1 MPKGSGMFQPED
13 DMSCLFLSPEAFLIP
28 TPYYEGITR
37 HVYLYGNVRLAYV
50 YLDSEGVKVKGLILI
65 NPQNP
70 LGDIYSPGELQE
82 FLGFAKRHS
91 LHVILDEIYMLS
103 VFQESLE
110 FRSVLSLE
118 RLPDPQRTHVLWG
131 MSKDFGM
138 SGLRFGT
145 LYTENQ
151 DVATA
156 VASLCHYHGLS
167 GLVQYQ
173 VAQLLQDHDWINRV
187 YLPEN
192 LARLKAAHTY
202 VSEEL
207 RALGVPFLNRGAGL
221 FIWVD
226 LRKYLRKATFEE
238 ETLLW
243 RRFLDNKVLLSFGK
257 AFECKEPGWFR
268 VVFSDRPQRLR
279 LGIQRVR
286 QTWPWRRP
294 PPPRLRTRVAV
305 ARAQRHEPVTEREA
319 ERKAAVAEECE
330 EEAVC
335 VIMCASVKYNIR
347 GPALIPRMKTK
358 HRIYYITL
366 FSIVLLG
373 LIATGMFQ
381 FWPHSIESSND
392 WSVEK
397 RSVRDVPVVRLP
409 AESPIPERG
418 DLSCRMHTCFDVYR
432 CGFNPKNKIKV
443 YIYSLKKYVDDL
455 GVPVSNT
462 ISREYNELLT
472 AISDSD
478 YYTDDISRACLFVP
492 SIDVLNQNTLRIK
505 ETAQALAQLSRW
517 DRGTNHLLFN
527 MLPGGPPDYNTA
539 LDVPRDRALLA
550 GGGFST
556 WTYRQGYDVS
566 IPVYSPLSA
575 EVELPEQGPGP
586 RRYFLLSSQMAVHP
600 EYRED
605 LDALQ
610 AKHGGSVLVLDKCSN
625 LSEGALSV
633 RKRCHKHQV
642 FDYPQV
648 LQEAT
653 FCVVLRGARLGQ
665 AVLSDVLQAGCVPVI
680 IADSYVLPFSE
691 VLDWKRAS
699 VVVPEEK
706 MSAVYSILQS
716 IPQRQIE
723 EMQRQARWFWEAY
736 FQSIKAIALATLQ
749 IINDRIYPYAAISY
763 EEWNDPP
770 AVKWGSVSNPL
781 FLPLIPPQSQGFTAI
796 VLTYDRV
803 ESLFRVITEV
813 SKVPSLS
820 KLLVV
825 WNNQNKNPPED
836 SLWPKIR
843 VPLKVVRTAEN
854 KLSNRFFPYDEIE
867 TEAVLAIDDDI
878 IMLTS
883 DELQFGYEVW
893 REFPDRLVGYPG
905 RLHLWD
911 HEMNKWKYESEWTN
925 EVSMVLTGAA
935 FYHKYFNYLY
945 TYKMP
950 GDIKNWV
957 DAHMNCEDIAMNFLV
972 ANVTGK
978 AVIKVTPRKKFK
990 CPECTAID
998 GLSLD
1003 QTHMVERSECINKF
1017 ASVFGTMPLKVVE
1030 HRADPVLY
1038 KDDFPEKLKSFPN
1051 IGSL

>member
-1 MPKGSGMFQPED
+1 
-13 DMSCLFLSPEAFLIP
+13 
-28 TPYYEGITR
+28 
-37 HVYLYGNVRLAYV
+37 
-50 YLDSEGVKVKGLILI
+50 
-65 NPQNP
+65 
-70 LGDIYSPGELQE
+70 
-82 FLGFAKRHS
+82 
-91 LHVILDEIYMLS
+91 
-103 VFQESLE
+103 
-110 FRSVLSLE
+110 
-118 RLPDPQRTHVLWG
+118 
-131 MSKDFGM
+131 
-138 SGLRFGT
+138 
-145 LYTENQ
+145 
-151 DVATA
+151 
-156 VASLCHYHGLS
+156 
-167 GLVQYQ
+167 
-173 VAQLLQDHDWINRV
+173 
-187 YLPEN
+187 
-192 LARLKAAHTY
+192 
-202 VSEEL
+202 
-207 RALGVPFLNRGAGL
+207 
-221 FIWVD
+221 
-226 LRKYLRKATFEE
+226 
-238 ETLLW
+238 
-243 RRFLDNKVLLSFGK
+243 
-257 AFECKEPGWFR
+257 
-268 VVFSDRPQRLR
+268 
-279 LGIQRVR
+279 
-286 QTWPWRRP
+286 
-294 PPPRLRTRVAV
+294 
-305 ARAQRHEPVTEREA
+305 
-319 ERKAAVAEECE
+319 
-330 EEAVC
+330 
-335 VIMCASVKYNIR
+335 MCASAKYNTR

-381 FWPHSIESSND
+381 FWPHSIESSSD
-392 WSVEK
+392 WTVEK
-397 RSVRDVPVVRLP
+397 RSVHDVPVVKLP
-409 AESPIPERG
+409 ADSPIPERG

-443 YIYSLKKYVDDL
+443 YIYSLKKYVDEYGML
-455 GVPVSNT
+455 VSNT

-478 YYTDDISRACLFVP
+478 FYTDDVNRACLFVP

-575 EVELPEQGPGP
+575 EVELPERGPGSPQTLSP
-586 RRYFLLSSQMAVHP
+586 RRYFILSSQMALHP
-600 EYRED
+600 EYRSD
-605 LDALQ
+605 LEALQ
-610 AKHGGSVLVLDKCSN
+610 AENGGSVLILDKCTN
-625 LSEGALSV
+625 LSEGVPSV
-633 RKRCHKHQV
+633 RKRCHKNQV

-653 FCVVLRGARLGQ
+653 FCIVLRGARLGQ
-665 AVLSDVLQAGCVPVI
+665 AVLSDVLQGGCVPIV

-699 VVVPEEK
+699 VVIPEEK
-706 MSAVYSILQS
+706 MPEMYSILQS

-723 EMQRQARWFWEAY
+723 EMQRQVVAE
-736 FQSIKAIALATLQ
+736 
-749 IINDRIYPYAAISY
+749 
-763 EEWNDPP
+763 
-770 AVKWGSVSNPL
+770 KWSSVSNPL

-843 VPLKVVRTAEN
+843 VPLKVVKTTEN

>member
-1 MPKGSGMFQPED
+1 
-13 DMSCLFLSPEAFLIP
+13 
-28 TPYYEGITR
+28 
-37 HVYLYGNVRLAYV
+37 
-50 YLDSEGVKVKGLILI
+50 
-65 NPQNP
+65 
-70 LGDIYSPGELQE
+70 
-82 FLGFAKRHS
+82 
-91 LHVILDEIYMLS
+91 
-103 VFQESLE
+103 
-110 FRSVLSLE
+110 
-118 RLPDPQRTHVLWG
+118 
-131 MSKDFGM
+131 
-138 SGLRFGT
+138 
-145 LYTENQ
+145 
-151 DVATA
+151 
-156 VASLCHYHGLS
+156 
-167 GLVQYQ
+167 
-173 VAQLLQDHDWINRV
+173 
-187 YLPEN
+187 
-192 LARLKAAHTY
+192 
-202 VSEEL
+202 
-207 RALGVPFLNRGAGL
+207 
-221 FIWVD
+221 
-226 LRKYLRKATFEE
+226 
-238 ETLLW
+238 
-243 RRFLDNKVLLSFGK
+243 
-257 AFECKEPGWFR
+257 
-268 VVFSDRPQRLR
+268 
-279 LGIQRVR
+279 
-286 QTWPWRRP
+286 
-294 PPPRLRTRVAV
+294 
-305 ARAQRHEPVTEREA
+305 
-319 ERKAAVAEECE
+319 
-330 EEAVC
+330 
-335 VIMCASVKYNIR
+335 MCASVKYNIR

-392 WSVEK
+392 WNVEK

-409 AESPIPERG
+409 ADSPIPERG

-443 YIYSLKKYVDDL
+443 YIYALKKYVDDF
-455 GVPVSNT
+455 GVSVSNT
-462 ISREYNELLT
+462 ISREYNELLM

-478 YYTDDISRACLFVP
+478 YYTDDINRACLFVP

-517 DRGTNHLLFN
+517 DRGSNHLLFN

-575 EVELPEQGPGP
+575 EVDLPEKGPG
-586 RRYFLLSSQMAVHP
+586 
-600 EYRED
+600 
-605 LDALQ
+605 
-610 AKHGGSVLVLDKCSN
+610 
-625 LSEGALSV
+625 
-633 RKRCHKHQV
+633 
-642 FDYPQV
+642 
-648 LQEAT
+648 
-653 FCVVLRGARLGQ
+653 
-665 AVLSDVLQAGCVPVI
+665 
-680 IADSYVLPFSE
+680 
-691 VLDWKRAS
+691 AS

-706 MSAVYSILQS
+706 MSDVYSILQS

-770 AVKWGSVSNPL
+770 VVKWGSVSNPL

>member
-1 MPKGSGMFQPED
+1 
-13 DMSCLFLSPEAFLIP
+13 
-28 TPYYEGITR
+28 
-37 HVYLYGNVRLAYV
+37 
-50 YLDSEGVKVKGLILI
+50 
-65 NPQNP
+65 
-70 LGDIYSPGELQE
+70 
-82 FLGFAKRHS
+82 
-91 LHVILDEIYMLS
+91 
-103 VFQESLE
+103 
-110 FRSVLSLE
+110 
-118 RLPDPQRTHVLWG
+118 
-131 MSKDFGM
+131 
-138 SGLRFGT
+138 
-145 LYTENQ
+145 
-151 DVATA
+151 
-156 VASLCHYHGLS
+156 
-167 GLVQYQ
+167 
-173 VAQLLQDHDWINRV
+173 
-187 YLPEN
+187 
-192 LARLKAAHTY
+192 
-202 VSEEL
+202 
-207 RALGVPFLNRGAGL
+207 
-221 FIWVD
+221 
-226 LRKYLRKATFEE
+226 
-238 ETLLW
+238 
-243 RRFLDNKVLLSFGK
+243 
-257 AFECKEPGWFR
+257 
-268 VVFSDRPQRLR
+268 
-279 LGIQRVR
+279 
-286 QTWPWRRP
+286 
-294 PPPRLRTRVAV
+294 
-305 ARAQRHEPVTEREA
+305 
-319 ERKAAVAEECE
+319 
-330 EEAVC
+330 
-335 VIMCASVKYNIR
+335 MCASVKYNIR

-358 HRIYYITL
+358 HRIYYVTL

-381 FWPHSIESSND
+381 FWPHSIESSGD
-392 WSVEK
+392 WGVEK

-409 AESPIPERG
+409 ADSPLPERG

-432 CGFNPKNKIKV
+432 CGFNPKNKIRV
-443 YIYSLKKYVDDL
+443 YIYPLKKYVGEA
-455 GVPVSNT
+455 GVPASPT

-478 YYTDDISRACLFVP
+478 YYTDDITRACLFVP
-492 SIDVLNQNTLRIK
+492 SLDLLNQNALRVK

-575 EVELPEQGPGP
+575 EVDLPEKGPGP
-586 RRYFLLSSQMAVHP
+586 RRYFLLSSQVALHP
-600 EYRED
+600 ESRED
-605 LDALQ
+605 LAALQ
-610 AKHGGSVLVLDKCSN
+610 ARHGEAVLVLDKCSN
-625 LSEGALSV
+625 LSEGVPAA
-633 RKRCHKHQV
+633 RKRCHQQQA

-653 FCVVLRGARLGQ
+653 FCMVLRGARLGQ
-665 AVLSDVLQAGCVPVI
+665 AVLSDVLRAGCVPVI

-691 VLDWKRAS
+691 VLDWKR
-699 VVVPEEK
+699 
-706 MSAVYSILQS
+706 
-716 IPQRQIE
+716 
-723 EMQRQARWFWEAY
+723 W
-736 FQSIKAIALATLQ
+736 
-749 IINDRIYPYAAISY
+749 
-763 EEWNDPP
+763 
-770 AVKWGSVSNPL
+770 KWGSVSNPL

-883 DELQFGYEVW
+883 DELQFGYEV
-893 REFPDRLVGYPG
+893 
-905 RLHLWD
+905 
-911 HEMNKWKYESEWTN
+911 
-925 EVSMVLTGAA
+925 
-935 FYHKYFNYLY
+935 
-945 TYKMP
+945 
-950 GDIKNWV
+950 
-957 DAHMNCEDIAMNFLV
+957 
-972 ANVTGK
+972 
-978 AVIKVTPRKKFK
+978 TPRKKFK